1 MMSDIEREYH
11 DETTT
16 VETIA
21 EPEAELT
28 TPPPLEDDITEVVDV
43 TDVTT
48 DEDGAAEAPAPA
60 KKDNRNWFVIH
71 TYSGYENKVK
81 ANLERRIH
89 SMNMADKIFRV
100 LVPMEDEV
108 EFKDGKRKITP
119 KKVFPG
125 YVLVEMIMDDQSWY
139 VVRNTQGV
147 TGFVGSPGPGEKPV
161 PLQEKE
167 VKTILKQMGIETPKL
182 KIDFAK
188 GDRVKVTSGPFFD
201 FTGVVDEI
209 QPEKERVRALISIF
223 GRETPGRA
231 RVLPGRKGLGYT
243 TLRLRRFAPTLRV
256 TKILLGTTP
265 PHETLGGEGTLS
277 RSVPQRRKTWD
288 ALEPG
293 WARSAA
299 T

>member
-1 MMSDIEREYH
+1 MYDIEHREH
-11 DETTT
+11 ATDEPSVEETQIDDTQMGDLAAAIEEPVVEEATADAIETASEEAAVETTSD
-16 VETIA
+16 
-21 EPEAELT
+21 EAALEMTSDEAALET
-28 TPPPLEDDITEVVDV
+28 TPVKP
-43 TDVTT
+43 
-48 DEDGAAEAPAPA
+48 
-60 KKDNRNWFVIH
+60 KDNRNWFVVH

-89 SMNMADKIFRV
+89 SMGMQDKIFRV

-161 PLQEKE
+161 PLQDKE
-167 VKTILKQMGIETPKL
+167 VKTILKQMGIEAPKL
-182 KIDFAK
+182 KIDFKK

-209 QPEKERVRALISIF
+209 APEKERLRALISIF
-223 GRETPGRA
+223 GRETP
-231 RVLPGRKGLGYT
+231 V
-243 TLRLRRFAPTLRV
+243 
-256 TKILLGTTP
+256 
-265 PHETLGGEGTLS
+265 E
-277 RSVPQRRKTWD
+277 
-288 ALEPG
+288 LEFFQVEKV
-293 WARSAA
+293 
-299 T
+299 

>member
-1 MMSDIEREYH
+1 MHSTMFDIDRNAFAPA
-11 DETTT
+11 
-16 VETIA
+16 ETIA
-21 EPEAELT
+21 EETTIDDSQMGDAAGSVDEPALAHELAEEEPAVD
-28 TPPPLEDDITEVVDV
+28 TPIEDDVIAEDTTAGDGVVPMR
-43 TDVTT
+43 
-48 DEDGAAEAPAPA
+48 GP
-60 KKDNRNWFVIH
+60 KDNRNWFVVH

-89 SMNMADKIFRV
+89 SMGMQDKIFRV

-161 PLQEKE
+161 PLQDKE
-167 VKTILKQMGIETPKL
+167 VKTILKQMGIEAPKL
-182 KIDFAK
+182 KIDFKK

-209 QPEKERVRALISIF
+209 APEKERLRALISIF
-223 GRETPGRA
+223 GRETP
-231 RVLPGRKGLGYT
+231 V
-243 TLRLRRFAPTLRV
+243 
-256 TKILLGTTP
+256 
-265 PHETLGGEGTLS
+265 E
-277 RSVPQRRKTWD
+277 
-288 ALEPG
+288 LEFFQVEKV
-293 WARSAA
+293 
-299 T
+299 

>member
-1 MMSDIEREYH
+1 MMSDIEREYQ
-11 DETTT
+11 DAVDVDVVDVDEETTST
-16 VETIA
+16 ETTETIA
-21 EPEAELT
+21 APEPELNMPA
-28 TPPPLEDDITEVVDV
+28 PLEDDIVDGV
-43 TDVTT
+43 
-48 DEDGAAEAPAPA
+48 DEESSSEATAPA

-89 SMNMADKIFRV
+89 SMNMAEKIFRV

-167 VKTILKQMGIETPKL
+167 VKTILKQMGIEAPKL

-209 QPEKERVRALISIF
+209 QPEKERLRALISIF
-223 GRETPGRA
+223 GRETP
-231 RVLPGRKGLGYT
+231 V
-243 TLRLRRFAPTLRV
+243 
-256 TKILLGTTP
+256 
-265 PHETLGGEGTLS
+265 E
-277 RSVPQRRKTWD
+277 
-288 ALEPG
+288 LEFFQVEKV
-293 WARSAA
+293 
-299 T
+299 

>member
-1 MMSDIEREYH
+1 MYDIERPELGT
-11 DETTT
+11 DEPL
-16 VETIA
+16 VEEVVIDDSKMSDLSGATEKPLA
-21 EPEAELT
+21 EPLRDEAVTELPAEEAVAEMPVEEAES
-28 TPPPLEDDITEVVDV
+28 DV
-43 TDVTT
+43 PA
-48 DEDGAAEAPAPA
+48 DEAVAEGAAP
-60 KKDNRNWFVIH
+60 KSKDNRNWFVVH

-89 SMNMADKIFRV
+89 SMGMQDKIFRV

-161 PLQEKE
+161 PLQDKE
-167 VKTILKQMGIETPKL
+167 VKTILKQMGIEAPKL
-182 KIDFAK
+182 KIDFKK

-209 QPEKERVRALISIF
+209 APEKERLRALISIF
-223 GRETPGRA
+223 GRETP
-231 RVLPGRKGLGYT
+231 V
-243 TLRLRRFAPTLRV
+243 
-256 TKILLGTTP
+256 
-265 PHETLGGEGTLS
+265 E
-277 RSVPQRRKTWD
+277 
-288 ALEPG
+288 LEFFQVEKV
-293 WARSAA
+293 
-299 T
+299 

>member
-1 MMSDIEREYH
+1 MFEIDREQLGGSEPLG
-11 DETTT
+11 ET
-16 VETIA
+16 
-21 EPEAELT
+21 P
-28 TPPPLEDDITEVVDV
+28 VVD
-43 TDVTT
+43 DAEMA
-48 DEDGAAEAPAPA
+48 DLDGSVPERTEIPAEEVFGSEEPAVAPEGERPVKVPA
-60 KKDNRNWFVIH
+60 KPKDDRNWFVVH

-89 SMNMADKIFRV
+89 SMGMADKIFRV

-161 PLQEKE
+161 PLQDKE
-167 VKTILKQMGIETPKL
+167 VKTILKQMGIEAPKL
-182 KIDFAK
+182 KIDFKK

-209 QPEKERVRALISIF
+209 QPEKERLRALISIF
-223 GRETPGRA
+223 GRETP
-231 RVLPGRKGLGYT
+231 V
-243 TLRLRRFAPTLRV
+243 
-256 TKILLGTTP
+256 
-265 PHETLGGEGTLS
+265 E
-277 RSVPQRRKTWD
+277 
-288 ALEPG
+288 LEFFQVEKV
-293 WARSAA
+293 
-299 T
+299 

>member
-1 MMSDIEREYH
+1 MSIVYDIEHPEL
-11 DETTT
+11 ETPETAAES
-16 VETIA
+16 ETIIDDSQMGDASGASEETLA
-21 EPEAELT
+21 EETPTEETLTNETLGGEQDEAILGEAEV
-28 TPPPLEDDITEVVDV
+28 EE
-43 TDVTT
+43 
-48 DEDGAAEAPAPA
+48 AEAESEDEPAGP
-60 KKDNRNWFVIH
+60 KPKDNRNWFVVH

-89 SMNMADKIFRV
+89 SMGMQDKIFRV

-161 PLQEKE
+161 PLQDKE
-167 VKTILKQMGIETPKL
+167 VKTILKQMGIEAPKL
-182 KIDFAK
+182 KIDFKK

-209 QPEKERVRALISIF
+209 APEKERLRALISIF
-223 GRETPGRA
+223 GRETP
-231 RVLPGRKGLGYT
+231 V
-243 TLRLRRFAPTLRV
+243 
-256 TKILLGTTP
+256 
-265 PHETLGGEGTLS
+265 E
-277 RSVPQRRKTWD
+277 
-288 ALEPG
+288 LEFFQVEKV
-293 WARSAA
+293 
-299 T
+299 

>member
-1 MMSDIEREYH
+1 MYDIEHQELGIGADEPATDEKLIDDSQMGDLASAT
-11 DETTT
+11 DETLAEPASEVSQEALTEEADATAAT
-16 VETIA
+16 VE
-21 EPEAELT
+21 
-28 TPPPLEDDITEVVDV
+28 
-43 TDVTT
+43 
-48 DEDGAAEAPAPA
+48 GAPSAR
-60 KKDNRNWFVIH
+60 KDNRNWFVVH

-89 SMNMADKIFRV
+89 SMGMQDKIFRV

-167 VKTILKQMGIETPKL
+167 VKTILKQMGIEAPKL
-182 KIDFAK
+182 KIDFKK

-209 QPEKERVRALISIF
+209 APEKERLRALISIF
-223 GRETPGRA
+223 GRETP
-231 RVLPGRKGLGYT
+231 V
-243 TLRLRRFAPTLRV
+243 
-256 TKILLGTTP
+256 
-265 PHETLGGEGTLS
+265 E
-277 RSVPQRRKTWD
+277 
-288 ALEPG
+288 LEFFQVEKV
-293 WARSAA
+293 
-299 T
+299 

>member
-1 MMSDIEREYH
+1 MYDIENQELG
-11 DETTT
+11 T
-16 VETIA
+16 A
-21 EPEAELT
+21 EPLHEEAIIDDTQMGDVAGATEAPLVEEAPLTEEAPLAEEAPQLEAE
-28 TPPPLEDDITEVVDV
+28 PGAELE
-43 TDVTT
+43 
-48 DEDGAAEAPAPA
+48 AEAAPA
-60 KKDNRNWFVIH
+60 KPKDNRNWFVVH

-89 SMNMADKIFRV
+89 SMGMQDKIFRV

-161 PLQEKE
+161 PLQDKE
-167 VKTILKQMGIETPKL
+167 VKTILKQMGIEAPKL
-182 KIDFAK
+182 KIDFKK

-209 QPEKERVRALISIF
+209 APEKERLRALISIF
-223 GRETPGRA
+223 GRETP
-231 RVLPGRKGLGYT
+231 V
-243 TLRLRRFAPTLRV
+243 
-256 TKILLGTTP
+256 
-265 PHETLGGEGTLS
+265 E
-277 RSVPQRRKTWD
+277 
-288 ALEPG
+288 LEFFQVEKV
-293 WARSAA
+293 
-299 T
+299 

>member
-1 MMSDIEREYH
+1 MYDIERQRLGTAEPSVEEEII
-11 DETTT
+11 DDTQMGDLAGAAEEPLAEMPE
-16 VETIA
+16 VETIVEERDGDLVVA
-21 EPEAELT
+21 HESVGGEPELADSVAE
-28 TPPPLEDDITEVVDV
+28 V
-43 TDVTT
+43 
-48 DEDGAAEAPAPA
+48 APA
-60 KKDNRNWFVIH
+60 KPRDNRNWFVVH

-89 SMNMADKIFRV
+89 SMGMQDKIFRV

-161 PLQEKE
+161 PLQDKE
-167 VKTILKQMGIETPKL
+167 VKTILKQMGIEAPKL
-182 KIDFAK
+182 KIDFKK

-209 QPEKERVRALISIF
+209 APEKERLRALISIF
-223 GRETPGRA
+223 GRETP
-231 RVLPGRKGLGYT
+231 V
-243 TLRLRRFAPTLRV
+243 
-256 TKILLGTTP
+256 
-265 PHETLGGEGTLS
+265 E
-277 RSVPQRRKTWD
+277 
-288 ALEPG
+288 LEFFQVEKV
-293 WARSAA
+293 
-299 T
+299 

>member
-1 MMSDIEREYH
+1 MYDIERQELATEEPVDDTQMSDSSGAIDDPVAEDSVAEEPVAEEAT
-11 DETTT
+11 DE
-16 VETIA
+16 
-21 EPEAELT
+21 EAVDEV
-28 TPPPLEDDITEVVDV
+28 PGDITA
-43 TDVTT
+43 T
-48 DEDGAAEAPAPA
+48 DELEPAGEVTGRKP
-60 KKDNRNWFVIH
+60 KDNRNWFVVH

-89 SMNMADKIFRV
+89 SMGMQEKIFRV

-161 PLQEKE
+161 PLQDKE
-167 VKTILKQMGIETPKL
+167 VKTILKQMGIEAPKL
-182 KIDFAK
+182 KIDFKK

-209 QPEKERVRALISIF
+209 APEKERLRALISIF
-223 GRETPGRA
+223 GRETP
-231 RVLPGRKGLGYT
+231 V
-243 TLRLRRFAPTLRV
+243 
-256 TKILLGTTP
+256 
-265 PHETLGGEGTLS
+265 E
-277 RSVPQRRKTWD
+277 
-288 ALEPG
+288 LEFFQVEKV
-293 WARSAA
+293 
-299 T
+299 

>member
-1 MMSDIEREYH
+1 MNSNIERDYNEGH
-11 DETTT
+11 AGETQPEIENVLEAA
-16 VETIA
+16 VE
-21 EPEAELT
+21 ESQ
-28 TPPPLEDDITEVVDV
+28 
-43 TDVTT
+43 
-48 DEDGAAEAPAPA
+48 EAPAPSETVDSFENEVDDIADGAVDTPDALEIGAVDTDAPETDAPSPA

-89 SMNMADKIFRV
+89 SMNMAEKIFRV

-167 VKTILKQMGIETPKL
+167 VKTILKQMGIEAPKL

-209 QPEKERVRALISIF
+209 QPEKERLRALISIF
-223 GRETPGRA
+223 GRETP
-231 RVLPGRKGLGYT
+231 V
-243 TLRLRRFAPTLRV
+243 
-256 TKILLGTTP
+256 
-265 PHETLGGEGTLS
+265 E
-277 RSVPQRRKTWD
+277 
-288 ALEPG
+288 LEFFQVEKV
-293 WARSAA
+293 
-299 T
+299 

>member
-1 MMSDIEREYH
+1 MSLTDPKLQAEML
-11 DETTT
+11 ETELPT
-16 VETIA
+16 EA
-21 EPEAELT
+21 EPVEVELPAEPPAETETPGEAESDAEAEL
-28 TPPPLEDDITEVVDV
+28 E
-43 TDVTT
+43 
-48 DEDGAAEAPAPA
+48 AEAEPGGRARRRG
-60 KKDNRNWFVIH
+60 KVSGKNWFVVH

-89 SMNMADKIFRV
+89 SMNMAEKIFRV

-125 YVLVEMIMDDQSWY
+125 YVLVEMVMDDQSWY

-147 TGFVGSPGPGEKPV
+147 TGFVGSPGPGEKPL

-201 FTGVVDEI
+201 FTGIVDEI
-209 QPEKERVRALISIF
+209 QPEKEKLRALISIF
-223 GRETPGRA
+223 GRETP
-231 RVLPGRKGLGYT
+231 V
-243 TLRLRRFAPTLRV
+243 
-256 TKILLGTTP
+256 
-265 PHETLGGEGTLS
+265 E
-277 RSVPQRRKTWD
+277 
-288 ALEPG
+288 LEFFQVEKV
-293 WARSAA
+293 
-299 T
+299 

>member
-1 MMSDIEREYH
+1 MFEFNRDPFVATEPDPEAMSDDAQLGDLTGPAEAP
-11 DETTT
+11 
-16 VETIA
+16 IA
-21 EPEAELT
+21 EEP
-28 TPPPLEDDITEVVDV
+28 
-43 TDVTT
+43 
-48 DEDGAAEAPAPA
+48 AAEAPFVEDAVVEDVAEGEEPVAPA
-60 KKDNRNWFVIH
+60 KAKDNRNWFVVH

-89 SMNMADKIFRV
+89 SMGMQDKIFRV

-161 PLQEKE
+161 PLQDKE
-167 VKTILKQMGIETPKL
+167 VKTILKQMGIEAPKL
-182 KIDFAK
+182 KIDFRK

-209 QPEKERVRALISIF
+209 APEKERLRALISIF
-223 GRETPGRA
+223 GRETP
-231 RVLPGRKGLGYT
+231 V
-243 TLRLRRFAPTLRV
+243 
-256 TKILLGTTP
+256 
-265 PHETLGGEGTLS
+265 E
-277 RSVPQRRKTWD
+277 
-288 ALEPG
+288 LEFFQVEKV
-293 WARSAA
+293 
-299 T
+299 

>member
-1 MMSDIEREYH
+1 M
-11 DETTT
+11 
-16 VETIA
+16 
-21 EPEAELT
+21 
-28 TPPPLEDDITEVVDV
+28 
-43 TDVTT
+43 
-48 DEDGAAEAPAPA
+48 
-60 KKDNRNWFVIH
+60 IH

-89 SMNMADKIFRV
+89 SMGMQDKIFRV

-161 PLQEKE
+161 ALQEKE
-167 VKTILKQMGIETPKL
+167 VKTILKQMGIEAPKL

-188 GDRVKVTSGPFFD
+188 GDRIKVTSGPFFD

-209 QPEKERVRALISIF
+209 QPEKERLRALISIF
-223 GRETPGRA
+223 GRETP
-231 RVLPGRKGLGYT
+231 V
-243 TLRLRRFAPTLRV
+243 
-256 TKILLGTTP
+256 
-265 PHETLGGEGTLS
+265 E
-277 RSVPQRRKTWD
+277 
-288 ALEPG
+288 LEFFQVEKV
-293 WARSAA
+293 
-299 T
+299 

>member
-1 MMSDIEREYH
+1 MYDIENQELG
-11 DETTT
+11 T
-16 VETIA
+16 A
-21 EPEAELT
+21 EPHEEAIIDDTQMGDVAGATEAPLVEEAPLAEEAPQLEAE
-28 TPPPLEDDITEVVDV
+28 PGAELE
-43 TDVTT
+43 
-48 DEDGAAEAPAPA
+48 AEAAPA
-60 KKDNRNWFVIH
+60 KPKDNRNWFVVH

-89 SMNMADKIFRV
+89 SMGMQDKIFRV

-161 PLQEKE
+161 PLQDKE
-167 VKTILKQMGIETPKL
+167 VKTILKQMGIEAPKL
-182 KIDFAK
+182 KIDFKK

-209 QPEKERVRALISIF
+209 APEKERLRALISIF
-223 GRETPGRA
+223 GRETP
-231 RVLPGRKGLGYT
+231 V
-243 TLRLRRFAPTLRV
+243 
-256 TKILLGTTP
+256 
-265 PHETLGGEGTLS
+265 E
-277 RSVPQRRKTWD
+277 
-288 ALEPG
+288 LEFFQVEKV
-293 WARSAA
+293 
-299 T
+299 